1 VLDGSNNEVGEP
13 NPPVSLEVKC
23 EEGVVMVYVW
33 LDDTA
38 DQVKIYSDGTTGTID
53 YGTPIKTIASTG
65 GKKLNLVS
73 GTLSLVSDGVY
84 TFGARAWKGASE
96 EKNTD
101 VIAIAELY
109 VSTPT
114 AVTDLVIDVVK

>member
-1 VLDGSNNEVGEP
+1 MGEP